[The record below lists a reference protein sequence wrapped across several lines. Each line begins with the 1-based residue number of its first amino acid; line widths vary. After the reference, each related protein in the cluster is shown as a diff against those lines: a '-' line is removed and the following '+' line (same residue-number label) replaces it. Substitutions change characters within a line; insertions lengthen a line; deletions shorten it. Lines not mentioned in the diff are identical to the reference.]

1 MVNEVRFISL
11 REILSR
17 VTRHKTLQDVDLE
30 AVIQYTLELFGLIGV
45 PQLYEDKLVRLCI
58 HNYTAELP
66 CDIVRIIQV
75 RDENT
80 GIALRAM
87 TDSFNTESRFL
98 PGGASFKTQNGT
110 LVTSFREGQ
119 VLVAY
124 KAVHIDADN
133 LPMLPDD
140 QVFLL
145 ALEAYIKMR
154 AFEDRYDQDKIRR
167 DVLEKAEAQY
177 SFYAGKAVSRF
188 KTPSMSEM
196 QAITGMMHRMIPS
209 TNEFEAGFKGLGD
222 SENYIVRKAHR
233 R

>member
-1 MVNEVRFISL
+1 MVDELRYISL

-17 VTRHKTLQDVDLE
+17 VTRHAMLQEVDLE

-45 PQLYEDKLVRLCI
+45 PQIFEDKLARLCV
-58 HNYTAELP
+58 HNFMAELP

-75 RDENT
+75 RDEKT

-87 TDSFNTESRFL
+87 TDSFNTESRFI
-98 PGGASFKTQNGT
+98 PGGASFKTQNGI
-110 LVTSFREGQ
+110 LVTSFPEGN

-124 KAVHIDADN
+124 KAIHVDADN

-145 ALEAYIKMR
+145 ALENYIKMR
-154 AFEDRYDQDKIRR
+154 VFEAKYDQDKIRR
-167 DVLEKAEAQY
+167 DVLEKAEQQY

-196 QAITGMMHRMIPS
+196 QTITGMMHRMIPS
-209 TNEFEAGFKGLGD
+209 THEFEVGFKGLGD
-222 SENYIVRKAHR
+222 SENYIVRKSHR